1 MAGLV
6 QNQIKSK
13 VKTMTASTVAPGERD
28 NFSGEISFTVP
39 SGGYTKGLMYQLVDD
54 GVYAVA
60 RETKAENAACLMALT
75 GRMAVTK
82 DTGTGSALVAGGR
95 VFLIPSTGKITGAD
109 TDTNVLL
116 DAVAL
121 NAAADSA
128 TTGDI
133 LIISPTSKA
142 MLALKVP
149 ASFADLAAVRTWQLR
164 NFPAVD

>member
-1 MAGLV
+1 
-6 QNQIKSK
+6 
-13 VKTMTASTVAPGERD
+13 MTASTGSPGERD
-28 NFSGEISFTVP
+28 NFSGELSFTVP

-54 GVYAVA
+54 GIFAVA
-60 RETKAENAACLMALT
+60 RETKAEAAMCIMALT

-82 DTGTGSALVAGGR
+82 DTTAGSALVVGGR

-109 TDTNVLL
+109 TDTNILL

-121 NAAADSA
+121 AAAADAA

-133 LIISPTSKA
+133 LIFSPTSKS
-142 MLALKVP
+142 MTALKAP
-149 ASFADLAAVRTWQLR
+149 ASFADLAAVRTWALR

>member
-1 MAGLV
+1 
-6 QNQIKSK
+6 
-13 VKTMTASTVAPGERD
+13 MTASTVSPGERD
-28 NFSGEISFTVP
+28 NFSGEISFTTP
-39 SGGYTKGLMYQLVDD
+39 SGGYTKGLMYQIVDD